1 MGRIVKQKG
10 NFKQNR
16 RKIFLQRHVDQIKEE
31 IEKKGVIQAM
41 TEHTAVDLELPGL
54 GQYYCLPC
62 DRYFV
67 SNDALNRHYKTKA
80 HKRRLKDLQETSYSI
95 REAEAAGGLSTPDN
109 GRPRKIDTV

>member
-1 MGRIVKQKG
+1 MGRIAKRKG

-31 IEKKGVIQAM
+31 IERKGVFQAI

-67 SNDALNRHYKTKA
+67 SNDALNSHYKTKA
-80 HKRRLKDLQETSYSI
+80 HKRRLKDLQETPYSL
-95 REAEAAGGLSTPDN
+95 REAEAAGGLSAPDN
-109 GRPRKIDTV
+109 GRPLRTNHV